1 MNPLKAVA
9 LLESLAAMAEMIEQ
23 SMRDGDP
30 NDAEVQAAT
39 ERRQAASRRF
49 TEVAER
55 MARHQ
60 SGRVVQPAVEQVA
73 EATEEIAKTASSF
86 SKLVSAISSS
96 DRKG

>member
-39 ERRQAASRRF
+39 ERRRVASRRF

-60 SGRVVQPAVEQVA
+60 SGRVVQPVA
-73 EATEEIAKTASSF
+73 EAVADATEEIAKTASSL
-86 SKLVSAISSS
+86 SKLVSAIGTA
-96 DRKG
+96 RKG

>member
-1 MNPLKAVA
+1 MNPLKALA

-39 ERRQAASRRF
+39 ERRRVASRRF

-60 SGRVVQPAVEQVA
+60 SGRVVQPAVEAVA
-73 EATEEIAKTASSF
+73 DATEEIAKTASSLT
-86 SKLVSAISSS
+86 KLVSAIGNA
-96 DRKG
+96 RKG

>member
-1 MNPLKAVA
+1 MTPLKAVA

-55 MARHQ
+55 MARNQ
-60 SGRVVQPAVEQVA
+60 SGRVVQAA
-73 EATEEIAKTASSF
+73 NEEIAKTASNVA
-86 SKLVSAISSS
+86 KLVSAIGTEIST
-96 DRKG
+96 DKKG

>member
-1 MNPLKAVA
+1 MTPLKAVA

-23 SMRDGDP
+23 SMRDGYP

-55 MARHQ
+55 MARNQ
-60 SGRVVQPAVEQVA
+60 SGRVVQA
-73 EATEEIAKTASSF
+73 ATEEIAKTASNAA
-86 SKLVSAISSS
+86 KLVSVIGTEIST
-96 DRKG
+96 DKKG